1 MRRAVT
7 RVVELGPGNAL
18 ARLMHE
24 LMPDGDVHSLSEF
37 HSIAEFRHWAC
48 LIGGPAVLSRF
59 IIQSLVDY
67 D

>member
-1 MRRAVT
+1 
-7 RVVELGPGNAL
+7 
-18 ARLMHE
+18 MHE